1 MTINEIKT
9 DFLVIGSGIAGLW
22 FAYRVADF
30 GTVTL
35 VTKKEDT
42 ESNTNY
48 AQGGIA
54 AVMGENDTTD
64 IHINDTIKAGNGLA
78 NQKIVQLV
86 VENGPKL
93 VKELYEV
100 GIKFSTYK
108 DMVGKRHFDLGK
120 EGGHTRRRIVHCQ
133 DQTGVELEK
142 GLIRAAHSKNKLQ
155 ILENHFACD
164 LLVKDEKCFGAMVID
179 STGNISKVFAKGTLL
194 ATGGI
199 GSVYLHTTNPP
210 IATGDGIAMVFRAG
224 CQIANMEFIQFHPT
238 SLYGE
243 KINGR
248 SFLISEAVRGEG
260 GILKTQDGKTFVEN
274 YHELGSL
281 APRDIVAR
289 AIDAEM
295 KKRHEDYVFLDVT
308 HLDPDQIRRR
318 FPNIYNTCLKFGID
332 ITKDKIPVVPAAHYV
347 CGGVKINEWGET
359 NIKRLFAAG
368 ECACS
373 GMHGANRLAS
383 NSLLEALFFAES
395 ASERCRQNCH
405 NLSFPNQ
412 NQNENFM
419 ISYYTS
425 NRIKRFQLNN
435 YEKKTIDELVLRLR
449 KTMWENAGIVRSNQ
463 GLQKAEQELA
473 TIKFETESKLSED
486 ILAHELL
493 ELKNML
499 IIAKLITTCSARR
512 KESRGLHYNIDYP
525 NPNDLTFLKDTII
538 TQDEIA

>member
-22 FAYRVADF
+22 FAFRVADF

-54 AVMGENDTTD
+54 AVMSEDDTTEV
-64 IHINDTIKAGNGLA
+64 HIIDTIKAGAGLVH
-78 NQKIVQLV
+78 KEIVKKV
-86 VENGPKL
+86 VEKGPKL
-93 VKELYEV
+93 VREMYEI
-100 GIKFSTYK
+100 GINFSTYQ
-108 DMVGKRHFDLGK
+108 DTFGKLHFDLGK
-120 EGGHTRRRIVHCQ
+120 EGGHTRRRIVHCR
-133 DQTGVELEK
+133 DRTGIEIEK
-142 GLIRAAHSKNKLQ
+142 GLINAARSKNKLQ

-164 LLVKDEKCFGAMVID
+164 LLVKDGECSGAVVVD
-179 STGNISKVFAKGTLL
+179 SNGRIFKILAKATLI

-199 GSVYLHTTNPP
+199 GRVYLHTTNPP
-210 IATGDGIAMVFRAG
+210 IATGDGIAMAFRSG
-224 CQIANMEFIQFHPT
+224 CRIANMEFIQFHPT
-238 SLYGE
+238 SLYGK
-243 KINGR
+243 KINDR

-260 GILKTQDGKTFVEN
+260 GILKNQDGATFAEK

-289 AIDAEM
+289 AIDTEM
-295 KKRHEDYVFLDVT
+295 KKYHQAYVFLDVT
-308 HLDPDQIRRR
+308 HLDPGSIKNR
-318 FPNIYNTCLKFGID
+318 FPNVYRTCLNFGID
-332 ITKDKIPVVPAAHYV
+332 ITKEKIPVVPAAHYV
-347 CGGVKINEWGET
+347 CGGVQINEWGET

-395 ASERCRQNCH
+395 ASERCRQNCR
-405 NLSFPNQ
+405 NLPFPNHD
-412 NQNENFM
+412 QNENFM
-419 ISYYTS
+419 ITCYAS
-425 NRIKRFQLNN
+425 NRIKRFQLNDH
-435 YEKKTIDELVLRLR
+435 EKKTIDELVLRLR

-463 GLQKAEQELA
+463 GLQKAEQELD
-473 TIKFETESKLSED
+473 TIKFETESKLSEG
-486 ILAHELL
+486 ISAHELL
-493 ELKNML
+493 ELNNML
-499 IIAKLITTCSARR
+499 IIAKLITTCAARR

-525 NPNDLTFLKDTII
+525 NPNDAIFLKDTII